1 MENFGAV
8 LKDIRI
14 SKNFRLKDLA
24 CYKISESTISRF
36 ENGITKLSIDH
47 FYILLNRLGISFSEF
62 EELVHCYYSKKE
74 CFFKIEDKSNLITIG
89 FNIIPYT
96 GALQFVWSVKQNKQM
111 LELSWGVWESILEE
125 MLNKS
130 FEIRPRP
137 YYSNYQELEEILTEA
152 FAIYEDFKTEVLKV
166 DWEKESDL

>member
-1 MENFGAV
+1 MSI
-8 LKDIRI
+8 DIRLKKVLQKINFQNSINSKSI
-14 SKNFRLKDLA
+14 SDIDL
-24 CYKISESTISRF
+24 
-36 ENGITKLSIDH
+36 
-47 FYILLNRLGISFSEF
+47 LLNQMEVKFK
-62 EELVHCYYSKKE
+62 YSKKE

-137 YYSNYQELEEILTEA
+137 YYSNYEELQDILTEV

>member
-1 MENFGAV
+1 MSI
-8 LKDIRI
+8 DIRLKRI
-14 SKNFRLKDLA
+14 LQKINFEKRYLEIRNKYSD
-24 CYKISESTISRF
+24 F
-36 ENGITKLSIDH
+36 ENSIDSKS
-47 FYILLNRLGISFSEF
+47 ISDIDLLLNQMEVKFK
-62 EELVHCYYSKKE
+62 YSKKE

-96 GALQFVWSVKQNKQM
+96 GALQFVWSVKQNEQM

-137 YYSNYQELEEILTEA
+137 YYSNYQELKEILTKA
-152 FAIYEDFKTEVLKV
+152 FAIYEDFKTEVLIPL
-166 DWEKESDL
+166 KE

>member
-1 MENFGAV
+1 MSIDIRLKKVLQKINFGKRY
-8 LKDIRI
+8 LEICNKYSDFRNSINSKSISDI
-14 SKNFRLKDLA
+14 DL
-24 CYKISESTISRF
+24 
-36 ENGITKLSIDH
+36 
-47 FYILLNRLGISFSEF
+47 LLNQMEVKFK
-62 EELVHCYYSKKE
+62 YSKKE

>member
-1 MENFGAV
+1 MSI
-8 LKDIRI
+8 DIRLKKVLQKINFEKRYLEICNKYSDFRNSINSKSI
-14 SKNFRLKDLA
+14 SDIDL
-24 CYKISESTISRF
+24 
-36 ENGITKLSIDH
+36 
-47 FYILLNRLGISFSEF
+47 LLNQMEVKFK
-62 EELVHCYYSKKE
+62 YSKKE

>member
-1 MENFGAV
+1 
-8 LKDIRI
+8 LKNWPI
-14 SKNFRLKDLA
+14 
-24 CYKISESTISRF
+24 
-36 ENGITKLSIDH
+36 IT
-47 FYILLNRLGISFSEF
+47 
-62 EELVHCYYSKKE
+62 V
-74 CFFKIEDKSNLITIG
+74 FKIKEKIVTYDFQ

-96 GALQFVWSVKQNKQM
+96 GALQFVWSVKLNKQM

-137 YYSNYQELEEILTEA
+137 YYSNYQELKEILTEA

-166 DWEKESDL
+166 DWEQ

>member
-1 MENFGAV
+1 MSI
-8 LKDIRI
+8 DIRLKKVLQKINFEKRYLEICNKYSDFQNSINSKSI
-14 SKNFRLKDLA
+14 SDIDL
-24 CYKISESTISRF
+24 
-36 ENGITKLSIDH
+36 
-47 FYILLNRLGISFSEF
+47 LLNQMEVKFK
-62 EELVHCYYSKKE
+62 YSKKE

-137 YYSNYQELEEILTEA
+137 YYSNYEELQEILTEV

>member
-1 MENFGAV
+1 MIDSHLKKVLEKIDFVERYLSLCTKHSDRENNIKDKS
-8 LKDIRI
+8 LKEIG
-14 SKNFRLKDLA
+14 
-24 CYKISESTISRF
+24 E
-36 ENGITKLSIDH
+36 
-47 FYILLNRLGISFSEF
+47 LLNNINVSFDF
-62 EELVHCYYSKKE
+62 Q
-74 CFFKIEDKSNLITIG
+74 

-96 GALQFVWSVKQNKQM
+96 GALQFVWSVKQNEQM
-111 LELSWGVWESILEE
+111 LKLSWGIWESILEE

-137 YYSNYQELEEILTEA
+137 YYSNYEELEEILTEA

>member
-1 MENFGAV
+1 MSI
-8 LKDIRI
+8 DIRLKRI
-14 SKNFRLKDLA
+14 LQKINFEKRYLEICNKHSD
-24 CYKISESTISRF
+24 F
-36 ENGITKLSIDH
+36 ENSIDSKS
-47 FYILLNRLGISFSEF
+47 ISDIDLLLNQMEVKFK
-62 EELVHCYYSKKE
+62 YSKKE

-96 GALQFVWSVKQNKQM
+96 GALQFVWSVKQNEQM

-137 YYSNYQELEEILTEA
+137 YYSNYQELKEILTEA

-166 DWEKESDL
+166 DWEQ

>member
-1 MENFGAV
+1 MIDCHLKKVLEKIDFVERYLSLCTKHSDRENNIKDKS
-8 LKDIRI
+8 LKEIG
-14 SKNFRLKDLA
+14 
-24 CYKISESTISRF
+24 E
-36 ENGITKLSIDH
+36 
-47 FYILLNRLGISFSEF
+47 LLNNINVSFSF
-62 EELVHCYYSKKE
+62 AKKE
-74 CFFKIEDKSNLITIG
+74 CFFKIKEKIVAYDFQ

-96 GALQFVWSVKQNKQM
+96 GALQFVWSVKLNKQM

-166 DWEKESDL
+166 DWEQ

>member
-1 MENFGAV
+1 MSI
-8 LKDIRI
+8 DIRLKRI
-14 SKNFRLKDLA
+14 LQKINFEKRYLEIRNKYSD
-24 CYKISESTISRF
+24 F
-36 ENGITKLSIDH
+36 ENSIDSKS
-47 FYILLNRLGISFSEF
+47 ISDIDLLLNQMEVKFK
-62 EELVHCYYSKKE
+62 YSKKE

-96 GALQFVWSVKQNKQM
+96 GALQFVWSVKQNEQM
-111 LELSWGVWESILEE
+111 LELSWGIWESILEE

-137 YYSNYQELEEILTEA
+137 YYSNYQELKEILTEA

-166 DWEKESDL
+166 DWEQ

>member
-1 MENFGAV
+1 MSI
-8 LKDIRI
+8 DIRLKKVLQKINFEKRYLEICNKYSDFQNRINSKSI
-14 SKNFRLKDLA
+14 SDIDL
-24 CYKISESTISRF
+24 
-36 ENGITKLSIDH
+36 
-47 FYILLNRLGISFSEF
+47 LLNQMEIKFK
-62 EELVHCYYSKKE
+62 YSKKE
-74 CFFKIEDKSNLITIG
+74 CFFKIKEKIVTYDFQ

-96 GALQFVWSVKQNKQM
+96 GALQFVWSVKLNKQM

-152 FAIYEDFKTEVLKV
+152 FAIYEDFKIEVLKV
-166 DWEKESDL
+166 DWEKESNL